1 MQVKNPTVIRPYEN
15 CIKLL
20 LFSWPSLSNYIVTC
34 RARMCHDWKMLS
46 ACAQVCVCVCSAAL
60 MVAQNLS
67 VVDWGR
73 RYSPLEHHY
82 IICHDVKRDTLS
94 CPKKHREIR
103 TGKC

>member
-46 ACAQVCVCVCSAAL
+46 ACAQVCVCVFSSTDGGTELVGCGLGEAIQSIRTSL
-60 MVAQNLS
+60 HNLS
-67 VVDWGR
+67 
-73 RYSPLEHHY
+73 
-82 IICHDVKRDTLS
+82 
-94 CPKKHREIR
+94 
-103 TGKC
+103 